1 MSDPVRFTRAYL
13 ERRIQELE
21 AQCAATRKALGKMNR
36 AVAELVACGSILDD
50 DVRPE
55 IDLAESALA
64 TDAGKAMLER
74 LERAETESAGWKAA
88 MNVHAERAEK
98 AERERDEF
106 EARIDSESAQAQE
119 DRWNQALEE
128 AAKVAEAEP
137 EYPTDWPPEKLSEYA
152 AMIAQGDADVL
163 TFVRAAVGTTKESIA
178 TAIRAR
184 KTGGA

>member
-21 AQCAATRKALGKMNR
+21 AQCAAMREALEAISQMTD
-36 AVAELVACGSILDD
+36 AEHDD
-50 DVRPE
+50 DEHEPDCGVSIAR
-55 IDLAESALA
+55 AALA
-64 TDAGKAMLER
+64 ADAGKEMLER
-74 LERAETESAGWKAA
+74 LERAETEGAGWKAA

-98 AERERDEF
+98 AERERNEF

-119 DRWNQALEE
+119 DRWNQALED

-178 TAIRAR
+178 TAIRAL